1 MSLEY
6 SSSLWDLDRRMAG
19 YVPQVWIAI
28 DDIYGLDVAM
38 DKAAKLTSKIK
49 FDDKEQGCA
58 AIYTGK

>member
-1 MSLEY
+1 
-6 SSSLWDLDRRMAG
+6 MAG